1 MVGKVYGNGKCE
13 PLEVE
18 SGPEGGNGK
27 GVSTWKRNEGGI
39 FRAIGDHKVIIWG
52 ENEASVVHEMM
63 HAVRYVMLSRGVG
76 KMDENNDEIYAYTM
90 GWLYKELVRDGE

>member
-1 MVGKVYGNGKCE
+1 MERSKKKLAAYLHNEGCEVGM
-13 PLEVE
+13 
-18 SGPEGGNGK
+18 K
-27 GVSTWKRNEGGI
+27 GNEGGI